1 MSGRRGRRAV
11 FAAPEQIPEPVA
23 VSRLGPVIFTVAF
36 RDGNRVID
44 WSALPC
50 PKLVRPLAGA
60 LRELGGE
67 NGTIRHW
74 PSFLSAAGWV
84 RDFVRMVAAGAGPA
98 ADAFTLADLTA
109 SHLDAFEE
117 QLTGRYQEGSR
128 SPYLAMGYLV
138 RTLRRVNEDTPG
150 QLAPGLVARIAFT
163 SAQAEDPPS
172 TPLDAYPQPVFGA
185 ITAAALSDVQ
195 AIARR
200 ITDGEALAARGQ
212 DPEAAGWDD
221 LANAAWYVSRHGP
234 LTGAHSRMRHG
245 PKIQALGGIG
255 QVNQML
261 YLTFEDLV
269 PLLVAA
275 ICLTGLEPECAKD
288 LRADCLA
295 SPARGFVS
303 VRYVKRRAR
312 GRENKSMRVSDGGS
326 LRHPGGLIRL
336 ALRLTQRGRELIGSS
351 ALWVDVT
358 RGKTSESFATR
369 RLIWRHFAGWM
380 RRHGLDQLTDGDGS
394 PVRLHLVRLRKSW
407 KSAQYL
413 RAGGVIADFAS
424 GHTAEVAAGHYA
436 DIGAHR
442 DIHEQAVEDGLRQA
456 MAVAQPPV
464 VIDEHGARLDGGD
477 QELPPAQVKEALSG
491 SSDVFL
497 ASCSDFFDTPFAAK
511 GKPCPVAMWGC
522 LDCANAVFTTRHL
535 PQVLAFLAF
544 IEAQREEYTVA
555 GWGLRYGRAF
565 ERIVTGIRGRFTPAQ
580 IATAQAIAEGG
591 GARLLLPPQF
601 TGGLR

>member
-11 FAAPEQIPEPVA
+11 FAAPEQIPEPVPLP
-23 VSRLGPVIFTVAF
+23 RIGPVIFTVAF
-36 RDGNRVID
+36 RDGERTIN

-60 LRELGGE
+60 LRDMGGE
-67 NGTIRHW
+67 DGVIRHW
-74 PSFLSAAGWV
+74 PSFQSAAGWV
-84 RDFVRMVAAGAGPA
+84 RDFVCMVAAGAEPT
-98 ADAFTLADLTA
+98 ADALTLVDLTLG
-109 SHLDAFEE
+109 HLDAFEQ
-117 QLTGRYQEGSR
+117 QLIGRYRDGSR

-163 SAQAEDPPS
+163 SVRAEDPPS
-172 TPLDAYPQPVFGA
+172 TPLDAYPPQVFEA
-185 ITAAALSDVQ
+185 ITAAALADVQ

-212 DPEAAGWDD
+212 DPGVAGWDD
-221 LANAAWYVSRHGP
+221 LANAAWHVDRHGP
-234 LTGAHSRMRHG
+234 LTGRDSRSRYG
-245 PKIQALGGIG
+245 PKIHALGGIAR
-255 QVNQML
+255 VNQML

-269 PLLVAA
+269 PLLAA
-275 ICLTGLEPECAKD
+275 VICVSGLEPECAKE

-303 VRYVKRRAR
+303 IRYIKRRAR

-336 ALRLTQRGRELIGSS
+336 ALRLTQRGRDQIGSS

-358 RGKTSESFATR
+358 RGTMAESFASR
-369 RLIWRHFAGWM
+369 RLIWRHFAPWM
-380 RRHGLDQLTDGDGS
+380 RSHGLDQLTDRDGS

-464 VIDEHGARLDGGD
+464 VIDEHGTRLDDGQ
-477 QELPPAQVKEALSG
+477 QELPPAQVQAALSG

-497 ASCSDFFDTPFAAK
+497 ASCRDFYDTPFAAK

-544 IEAQREEYTVA
+544 IEAQREEYTVTE
-555 GWGLRYGRAF
+555 WGQRYGRAF
-565 ERIVTGIRGRFTPAQ
+565 DRITTGIRGRFTPAQ
-580 IATAQAIAEGG
+580 IATAQAIAEAG
-591 GARLLLPPQF
+591 GARLLLSPQV
-601 TGGLR
+601 TGGPR

>member
-11 FAAPEQIPEPVA
+11 FAAPEQILEPGA
-23 VSRLGPVIFTVAF
+23 VPRLGPVIFAVAF
-36 RDGNRVID
+36 RDGTRTID
-44 WSALPC
+44 WSDLPC

-60 LRELGGE
+60 LRDMGGE
-67 NGTIRHW
+67 DGAIRHW
-74 PSFLSAAGWV
+74 PSFQSAAGFV

-109 SHLDAFEE
+109 GHLDAFE
-117 QLTGRYQEGSR
+117 QTLIGRYREGSR
-128 SPYLAMGYLV
+128 SPYLAMGHLV
-138 RTLRRVNEDTPG
+138 RALRRVNEDTPG
-150 QLAPGLVARIAFT
+150 QLAPGLVARIAFA
-163 SAQAEDPPS
+163 SVRAEDPPS
-172 TPLDAYPQPVFGA
+172 TPLDAYPPRVFEA
-185 ITAAALSDVQ
+185 ITAAALADVQ

-200 ITDGEALAARGQ
+200 ITDGEALAARGR

-221 LANAAWYVSRHGP
+221 LANAAWYVGRHGP
-234 LTGAHSRMRHG
+234 LTGRDSRSRHG
-245 PKIQALGGIG
+245 PAIQALGGLGRI
-255 QVNQML
+255 NQLL
-261 YLTFEDLV
+261 YLTFEDMV
-269 PLLVAA
+269 PLLVAV
-275 ICLTGLEPECAKD
+275 ICLSGLEPEYAKD

-303 VRYVKRRAR
+303 IRYVKRRAR

-336 ALRLTQRGRELIGSS
+336 ALRLTQRGRDQIGSS

-358 RGKTSESFATR
+358 SGKTAESFATR
-369 RLIWRHFAGWM
+369 RLIWRHFAPWM
-380 RRHGLDQLTDGDGS
+380 ARHGLDQLTDRDGT

-407 KSAQYL
+407 KSEQYL
-413 RAGGVIADFAS
+413 RAGGIIADFAR

-436 DIGAHR
+436 DIGAHQ
-442 DIHEQAVEDGLRQA
+442 DVHEQAVEDGLRQA
-456 MAVAQPPV
+456 MAIAQPPA
-464 VIDEHGARLDGGD
+464 VIDQHGDRLDDGD
-477 QELPPAQVKEALSG
+477 QELPPAQVRAALSG

-497 ASCSDFFDTPFAAK
+497 ASCRDFYDTPFAAK

-544 IEAQREEYTVA
+544 IEAQREEYTMA
-555 GWGLRYGRAF
+555 EWGLRYGRAF
-565 ERIVTGIRGRFTPAQ
+565 ERIVTGIRGRFTTAQ

-601 TGGLR
+601 TAGSR